1 MKGQF
6 GSQLTKTKC
15 TLKLSKVFLNMTEF
29 FIPKLN
35 VSTYTQSITETKRPI
50 LQVSSEDIKVVGSQI
65 LLQFKHGKT
74 EA

>member
-1 MKGQF
+1 
-6 GSQLTKTKC
+6 
-15 TLKLSKVFLNMTEF
+15 MTEF

-74 EA
+74 EAQVIQDKMKNA